1 MTGDRL
7 LLSSGRMAHVLRLVA
22 LITVALLVVSE
33 ARADQIVRIA
43 VGRFKETLQVSGPGL
58 VVTGGDG
65 ARVTAAHPLVL
76 SAGAD
81 GILVA
86 GKPVTHETLIV
97 RSNGEL
103 TVRGHRYR
111 SILEITW
118 RSYRGRPELLV
129 VHPLPLETYVVGI
142 VSSELPTKWPL
153 EALKA
158 QAVAARTYAVW
169 QKYRRLDLPYHMES
183 TVLDQVYH
191 GVEREHPD
199 AIRAVLETRGVV
211 LSHAKRPVQAYFHAS
226 CGDHTESAAE
236 GWGTDLPYLPGSP
249 CGACTMATRYRW
261 AASIPRAK
269 LDAAFNPLLGE
280 RVEKITIVDK
290 TKTGRV
296 KTVRLEGKKRKKTI
310 AGADLRRLLGYDKVW
325 STMITKLAL
334 TSSALVVEG
343 KGAGHG
349 VGMCQWG
356 SRGFA
361 EQGES
366 YDRILRRYYPGARLT
381 RMY

>member
-1 MTGDRL
+1 MSL
-7 LLSSGRMAHVLRLVA
+7 PLRALAFAAVA
-22 LITVALLVVSE
+22 FFVAGE
-33 ARADQIVRIA
+33 ARAEQIVRIA
-43 VGRFKETLQVSGPGL
+43 VGRFKETLQVSGPAL
-58 VVTGGDG
+58 VVTSSDG
-65 ARVTAAHPLVL
+65 SRVTATHPLVL

-86 GKPVTHETLIV
+86 GKPIAHETLIV
-97 RSNGEL
+97 RSDGEL

-129 VHPLPLETYVVGI
+129 VHPIPLETYVVGI
-142 VSSELPTKWPL
+142 VSSELPQKWPL

-199 AIRAVLETRGVV
+199 AIRAVQETNGIV
-211 LSHAKRPVQAYFHAS
+211 LSHARRPAQAYFHAS

-236 GWGTDLPYLPGSP
+236 GWGTDLSYLPGSP
-249 CGACTMATRYRW
+249 CGACTMASRYTW
-261 AASIPRAK
+261 SASISRAK
-269 LDAAFNPLLGE
+269 FDDAFTPLVGE
-280 RVEKITIVDK
+280 RVERITIVNK

-296 KTVRLEGKKRKKTI
+296 KTLRLDGRKRTKTI
-310 AGADLRRLLGYDKVW
+310 AGADLRRLLGYNQVW
-325 STMITKLAL
+325 STMITKLQL
-334 TSSALVVEG
+334 SSSALVVEG

-361 EQGES
+361 ERGET
-366 YDRILRRYYPGARLT
+366 YDSILRRYYPSARLT